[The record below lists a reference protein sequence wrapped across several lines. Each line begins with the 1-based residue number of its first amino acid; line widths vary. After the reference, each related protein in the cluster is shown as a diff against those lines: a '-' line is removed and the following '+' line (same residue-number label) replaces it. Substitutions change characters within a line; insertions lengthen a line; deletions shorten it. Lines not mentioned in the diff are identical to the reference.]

1 MRLHK
6 LKKLWRW
13 VICDHHDQSS
23 FISPAA
29 SLARRTT
36 TPPPRARPHRA
47 VARMVVARSS
57 RGRRARRS
65 PSPRRPRTTS
75 MSGRGTARRRTA
87 AASRRGY
94 VSPAALLHSSFS
106 PSSSLLAAE
115 IRVLSFSFL
124 SLLVVN
130 SGEKGEDQPADE
142 ADAGSRVG
150 LQQGTNRED
159 SQSLT
164 RSTSGTCSCCHSGT

>member
-1 MRLHK
+1 VGSGADR
-6 LKKLWRW
+6 RTRA
-13 VICDHHDQSS
+13 V
-23 FISPAA
+23 
-29 SLARRTT
+29 ARRTT
-36 TPPPRARPHRA
+36 TPPPRARPRRA

-75 MSGRGTARRRTA
+75 MSERGAARRRTTT
-87 AASRRGY
+87 ASRRGY
-94 VSPAALLHSSFS
+94 VSLAALLHCCFL
-106 PSSSLLAAE
+106 PSSSLLGAE
-115 IRVLSFSFL
+115 IRVLSFSFLSLLMVNL

-142 ADAGSRVG
+142 AAAGSRAG

-159 SQSLT
+159 TQSLT